1 MNRLAGISAYFHYN
15 PDLSGDVEISVDNA
29 RVIELP
35 TGKRIVK
42 VYGADLM
49 LLVAEYVRLEKIAR
63 VEQMTMDQVLGIEEP
78 LPQQVPAAEWIKS
91 PQARKP

>member
-15 PDLSGDVEISVDNA
+15 PDLSGDVEVYLDGD
-29 RVIELP
+29 RVTDLV
-35 TGKRIVK
+35 TGKRIVSI
-42 VYGADLM
+42 YGADLM